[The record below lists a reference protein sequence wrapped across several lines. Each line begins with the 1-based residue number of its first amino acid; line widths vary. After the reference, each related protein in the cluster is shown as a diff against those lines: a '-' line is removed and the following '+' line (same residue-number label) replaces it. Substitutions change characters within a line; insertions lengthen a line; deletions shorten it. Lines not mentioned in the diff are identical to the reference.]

1 MPISWDAEI
10 LCLWMIFVVDCLQV
24 LLNQLRVDLRGG
36 NVAVAEHL
44 LDGAQISAVFKQM
57 GRKAVAERV
66 RRDILFDVRLF
77 LIMLDDLPE
86 ADEQSPSTLKH

>member
-1 MPISWDAEI
+1 
-10 LCLWMIFVVDCLQV
+10 MIFVVDCLQV

-86 ADEQSPSTLKH
+86 ALGGSCVRRIR

>member
-1 MPISWDAEI
+1 
-10 LCLWMIFVVDCLQV
+10 MIFVVDCLQV

-77 LIMLDDLPE
+77 LIMLDDLLGINSLCSE
-86 ADEQSPSTLKH
+86 DQS

>member
-1 MPISWDAEI
+1 
-10 LCLWMIFVVDCLQV
+10 MIFVVDCLQV

-66 RRDILFDVRLF
+66 RRDILSMCAF
-77 LIMLDDLPE
+77 
-86 ADEQSPSTLKH
+86 S

>member
-1 MPISWDAEI
+1 
-10 LCLWMIFVVDCLQV
+10 MIFVVDRLQI
-24 LLNQLRVDLRGG
+24 LLDQLRIDLRGG

-77 LIMLDDLPE
+77 LIEFDDLPE
-86 ADEQSPSTLKH
+86 QAFMFVGTIEEAQEKAKKMAGE

>member
-1 MPISWDAEI
+1 MGPKI

-86 ADEQSPSTLKH
+86 ALGGSCVRRIR